1 MTTSFQELIDQPQDP
16 AAIRLKMAFEAHIA
30 RAKAEAHLKAA
41 SRALDDAKQ
50 REEQARS
57 IRDEL
62 LADLAHRLDDLA
74 EDDDL
79 ERAQIALDF
88 ATITDTYKPFAVALD
103 RAEDDL
109 ADAKRALRSAVEEV
123 ARHPL
128 VTPEHPSSVRVTAG
142 GRP

>member
-1 MTTSFQELIDQPQDP
+1 MSTLSELVKDLDPEALRLRMALEATT
-16 AAIRLKMAFEAHIA
+16 A
-30 RAKAEAHLKAA
+30 RAKAEAHLTIV

-50 REEQARS
+50 QEEHARI
-57 IRDEL
+57 IRDDL

-74 EDDDL
+74 EDDVIG
-79 ERAQIALDF
+79 RAHLALDL
-88 ATITDTYKPFAVALD
+88 AEINDVYRPAANALC
-103 RAEDDL
+103 RAEDDS